1 MFLFIFSTTH
11 TGKGHESQI
20 CLSVRIDYT
29 FLPSTKSEG
38 RGTENLLHVWLRWK
52 Y

>member
-20 CLSVRIDYT
+20 CLSVRVYYT
-29 FLPSTKSEG
+29 FVPSTKSEG
-38 RGTENLLHVWLRWK
+38 RCTENLIHLMIKARI
-52 Y
+52 